1 MRTKFAEG
9 WYARSNRAGDHMC
22 HHQAK
27 WDQPPLVPPVD
38 KEVAKYMYGGW
49 GKIREGVGWRK
60 GGEGE
65 RKRTGGEGERA
76 GRARLAGQA

>member
-22 HHQAK
+22 YHQAK

-38 KEVAKYMYGGW
+38 KEVAKYMYGG
-49 GKIREGVGWRK
+49 GKDKRGGGMEKGRRRGEKEDRRG
-60 GGEGE
+60 GGEGG
-65 RKRTGGEGERA
+65 TC
-76 GRARLAGQA
+76 

>member
-1 MRTKFAEG
+1 
-9 WYARSNRAGDHMC
+9 MC

-65 RKRTGGEGERA
+65 RKRTGGEGE
-76 GRARLAGQA
+76 GRDVLGWQVRPNEVREEERSEPKGT